1 MNPRT
6 PRTGRRLAV
15 TAAVAAFVVCTAP
28 ASAAPLVVENWVGD
42 SPYFSSTGAPGGS
55 PEPVSQTGA
64 EDGKALRMR
73 LNPKPAAGPGGGVEI
88 ASNDKSYGYGT
99 YGTRIRTAV
108 CTGQG
113 RVGVVTG
120 TFTYAAD
127 HSDANGN
134 GVPDN
139 DEIDVE
145 VLCAQPHV
153 LWLTIW
159 TDYGEST
166 GQVRKISRALDMRT
180 GEVLYNCFVTQLG
193 GQCTDPK
200 EGENSP
206 ESVTPIEGFNSAT
219 QFHTYMFDWQ
229 PGSVTFW
236 TYNDDGTK
244 NILWDYRGPA
254 NRIPHKPSA
263 FMQNVWHTN
272 SWDPLDGPAHE
283 QPQSATTAYIDS
295 TTLPR

>member
-1 MNPRT
+1 M
-6 PRTGRRLAV
+6 AV
-15 TAAVAAFVVCTAP
+15 AVAAAVAFVAGTAP
-28 ASAAPLVVENWVGD
+28 AGAAPRVENWTGD

-55 PEPVSQTGA
+55 PSVVSHPEA
-64 EDGKALRMR
+64 DDGKALRMQLEPR
-73 LNPKPAAGPGGGVEI
+73 PAPGPGGGVEI

-99 YGTRIRTAV
+99 YGTRIRTAD

-120 TFTYAAD
+120 TFTYSSD

-159 TDYGEST
+159 TDYSDAT
-166 GQVRKISRALDMRT
+166 GAVRKISRAIDMRT
-180 GEVLYNCFVTQLG
+180 GRVLYNCYVTQLG
-193 GQCTDPK
+193 GDCADPV
-200 EGENSP
+200 EGENNP
-206 ESVTPIEGFNSAT
+206 ASVTPIEGFNAAT
-219 QFHTYMFDWQ
+219 QFHTYLFDWQ

-236 TYNDDGTK
+236 TYNDDGSK
-244 NILWDYRGPA
+244 NVLWDYRGPA
-254 NRIPHKPSA
+254 NRIPHRPSA

-272 SWDPLDGPAHE
+272 SWDPLDGPAHD
-283 QPQSATTAYIDS
+283 QPQAATTAYIDS